1 MNENTA
7 AYIQMFLP
15 LILIFFALWFF
26 MIRPQ
31 KKRDNETKKMRSSL
45 QEGDE
50 IVTIGGIIGKVLS
63 VKDDSVVVYVGSD
76 KTKVEFKKWAIAE
89 VTKKSDRAP
98 KAEAP
103 APAEEEAPKKKIKKL
118 VRKDEA
124 DENPLEEN

>member
-1 MNENTA
+1 
-7 AYIQMFLP
+7 
-15 LILIFFALWFF
+15 
-26 MIRPQ
+26 
-31 KKRDNETKKMRSSL
+31 MRSSL